1 MDIDAIDQLEIM
13 GRLALAAVLG
23 GFIGLERE
31 LRGYP
36 AGIRTYALV
45 TFGAALF
52 TDVSQLF
59 GGDDR
64 VAAGIVT
71 GIGFLG
77 ASVVFREGYTVRGI
91 TTAATIW
98 SATAIGMAI
107 GRELY
112 LVAGLGALLV
122 FIILEAKPVTGR
134 VDDFV
139 RRIGGELREEPTEGE
154 PPLTNPGS
162 SEARERRDD

>member
-1 MDIDAIDQLEIM
+1 MNALDQLEIV
-13 GRLALAAVLG
+13 GRLAMAALLG
-23 GFIGLERE
+23 GIIGLERE

-45 TFGAALF
+45 TLGAALF
-52 TDVSQLF
+52 TDVSQLL

-77 ASVVFREGYTVRGI
+77 AGVMLREGGTVRGI

-98 SATAIGMAI
+98 SVAAIGVAI
-107 GRELY
+107 GLELY
-112 LVAGLGALLV
+112 LLALVATPLV
-122 FIILEAKPVTGR
+122 FVILEMRPFSEYISGR
-134 VDDFV
+134 
-139 RRIGGELREEPTEGE
+139 RSE
-154 PPLTNPGS
+154 PPLPP
-162 SEARERRDD
+162 RLRRAIGNDEPEEHAGDEHD